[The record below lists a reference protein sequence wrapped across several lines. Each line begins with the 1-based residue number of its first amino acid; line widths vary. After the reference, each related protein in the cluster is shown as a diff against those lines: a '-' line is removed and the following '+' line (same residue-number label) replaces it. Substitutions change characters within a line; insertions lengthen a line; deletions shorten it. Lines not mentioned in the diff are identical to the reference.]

1 MTFSARRPTDHGLEI
16 AAPAAMGPVPR
27 APRVMLYSHD
37 TYGLGHLRRSRALA
51 QAITAA
57 DPTASALIVTGSPVA
72 GRFTFSE
79 RVDHIRLPGVT
90 KRRDGNYEVQA
101 LGMDIDKSF
110 RLQLAVSNLL
120 DQTTVGDLG
129 YRFADYYDQIGRR
142 YKITAT
148 TRF

>member
-1 MTFSARRPTDHGLEI
+1 YPTVNNID
-16 AAPAAMGPVPR
+16 M
-27 APRVMLYSHD
+27 
-37 TYGLGHLRRSRALA
+37 
-51 QAITAA
+51 
-57 DPTASALIVTGSPVA
+57 
-72 GRFTFSE
+72 
-79 RVDHIRLPGVT
+79 
-90 KRRDGNYEVQA
+90 A

>member
-1 MTFSARRPTDHGLEI
+1 MGSDKLILHGNAYYLINYDTSSSGNFDDTQASAG
-16 AAPAAMGPVPR
+16 
-27 APRVMLYSHD
+27 
-37 TYGLGHLRRSRALA
+37 SRARPSLKT
-51 QAITAA
+51 QFSMRYEHDGIYGQVTWNRES
-57 DPTASALIVTGSPVA
+57 PTRI
-72 GRFTFSE
+72 FSSG
-79 RVDHIRLPGVT
+79 LPATNEQYPYTRYPTVNNI
-90 KRRDGNYEVQA
+90 DMA